1 MTFFQ
6 LRYIAGTFAIERT
19 LLPAIHEMVSV
30 LKELE
35 EKNQHVIKIGRTH
48 LQDATQ

>member
-1 MTFFQ
+1 
-6 LRYIAGTFAIERT
+6 
-19 LLPAIHEMVSV
+19 MVSV

-48 LQDATQ
+48 LQDATPVTFAQEVSGVSSFNASINARS